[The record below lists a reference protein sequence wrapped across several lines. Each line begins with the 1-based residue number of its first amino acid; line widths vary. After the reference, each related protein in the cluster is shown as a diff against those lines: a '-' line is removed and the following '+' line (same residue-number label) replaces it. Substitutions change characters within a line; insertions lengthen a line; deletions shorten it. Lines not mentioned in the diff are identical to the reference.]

1 MTTLTR
7 DQIVEMNAKTLD
19 LCLKAARLF
28 VGNAIDFMLTETEA
42 AAMAAHTKAGAP
54 VLVEIQLT
62 GGVPCARMLVKTAD
76 GQSIELAKIQAA
88 TIQ

>member
-7 DQIVEMNAKTLD
+7 GQFVELNAKTLD
-19 LCLKAARLF
+19 LCMKAARLF
-28 VGNAIDFMLTETEA
+28 VGHAIDFMLTETEA

-62 GGVPCARMLVKTAD
+62 GGVPCVRPVAKMQDNRV
-76 GQSIELAKIQAA
+76 IELAKIQVAVL
-88 TIQ
+88 Q